1 MIMDNRKISKAISE
15 NFIEWKIEGYD
26 YTREEAI
33 EVFKNAIEENS
44 GNFYYD
50 SIENLEKILLEII
63 DNESEIMFFP
73 IVGEIDE
80 KINKLKNFKIYDLNA
95 LAGEKNLKYLIK
107 NIKISITGA
116 DALAAESG
124 SIIIC
129 DNSSLKSY
137 AAFLPE
143 KHIVISYE
151 SILFP
156 TILDALKYL
165 WENFVDVPST
175 IQIIQGPSKTG
186 DIEKKIVRPSHG
198 PKELHVILLKD

>member
-107 NIKISITGA
+107 NIKIGITGA

>member
-1 MIMDNRKISKAISE
+1 MNNRKISKPIPE
-15 NFIEWKIEGYD
+15 NFIDWKIDGYN
-26 YTREEAI
+26 YTKEEAI
-33 EVFKNAIEENS
+33 EVFKNAIEENN
-44 GNFYYD
+44 GNFYYN

-73 IVGEIDE
+73 IDEKIDE

-107 NIKISITGA
+107 NIKIGITGA

-124 SIIIC
+124 SIILC
-129 DNSSLKSY
+129 DNSSMKSY

-151 SILFP
+151 SILFS
-156 TILDALKYL
+156 TILEALKYL

-198 PKELHVILLKD
+198 PKELHIILLKD